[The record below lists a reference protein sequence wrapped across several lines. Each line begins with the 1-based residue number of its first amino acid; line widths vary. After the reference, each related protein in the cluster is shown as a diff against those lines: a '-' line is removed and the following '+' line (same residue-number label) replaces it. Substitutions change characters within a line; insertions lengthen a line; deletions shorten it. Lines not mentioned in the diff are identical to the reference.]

1 MLKDEYERL
10 LKLFQEGAEGKSI
23 NLGDVFSQSLTFFQ
37 QLKAQIEKG
46 SPEEKKEAM
55 GMMSEMYQQMM
66 LETQKIT
73 KRSGLSEDQL
83 VDYAENPANFTPEQ
97 WKAIQESKEKI
108 LHAGEDLAKTLGKMG
123 RDQPE
128 EKEAGGKQPK
138 EKKGKKSNWM
148 KS

>member
-23 NLGDVFSQSLTFFQ
+23 NLGDVFGQSLTFFQ

-46 SPEEKKEAM
+46 TSEEKKEAM
-55 GMMSEMYQQMM
+55 AMMSEMYQQMM

-73 KRSGLSEDQL
+73 KRSGLSEEQL

-108 LHAGEDLAKTLGKMG
+108 LHAGEDLAKTLGKRG

-128 EKEAGGKQPK
+128 EKEQGSKQPK
-138 EKKGKKSNWM
+138 DKKGKKSSWM